1 MKENRKKNPRVM
13 NLGAKVREI
22 KLKTDGP
29 KLTITRVKHLKKI
42 LNDPERKTRLK
53 ILAKQLGIS
62 EMQVSRIKRGENW
75 GHIKV

>member
-1 MKENRKKNPRVM
+1 M